1 MSHLF
6 NPSDSVAMIRF
17 EEVFSPKKRDIDFT
31 DSLVE
36 PFKAINDPFQNSMF
50 GQSFDLPW
58 NVPAPSNLSR
68 GK

>member
-6 NPSDSVAMIRF
+6 SPSASDPLIRF

-31 DSLVE
+31 DSLIE
-36 PFKAINDPFQNSMF
+36 PFKVASDPYQNSMF
-50 GQSFDLPW
+50 GQGFDLPW
-58 NVPAPSNLSR
+58 NLPGASILSR